1 MRAIERGSL
10 AEQVR
15 EAGMAVFQF
24 KLQLLPKA
32 WAESNRTQIDA
43 YLGEEGWE
51 LSEAWRGYD
60 HAGAIEERIDT
71 VLPRGES
78 YAHDMTI
85 WGHEEHHDIQ
95 LFRSEGEI
103 DCLEVPVDLRG
114 GSRQMIEAT
123 VLLAQE
129 LGCSILVMEKAEVI
143 SPSVD
148 ALLQHA
154 DRSSAAKHGSDP
166 RGFFFGPEE
175 R

>member
-1 MRAIERGSL
+1 
-10 AEQVR
+10 
-15 EAGMAVFQF
+15 MAVFQF

-32 WAESNRTQIDA
+32 WAESNRTRITEC
-43 YLGEEGWE
+43 LGEEGWD

-60 HAGAIEERIDT
+60 HAGAVEERIDT

-78 YAHDMTI
+78 YAHDLTI

-103 DCLEVPVDLRG
+103 EGLQVRIDLRG

-148 ALLQHA
+148 ALLQQA
-154 DRSSAAKHGSDP
+154 GRSSAAEYVSDP
-166 RGFFFGPEE
+166 RGFFFGPYE